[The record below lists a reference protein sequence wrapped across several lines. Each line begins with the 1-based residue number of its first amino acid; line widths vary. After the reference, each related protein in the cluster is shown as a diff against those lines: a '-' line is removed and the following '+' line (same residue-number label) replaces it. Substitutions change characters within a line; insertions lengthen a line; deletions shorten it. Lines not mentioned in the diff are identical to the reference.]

1 MSERQVTPTA
11 AQTGTVRTREGE
23 AGTTRALPDDH
34 LLVTLAD
41 GRSFVVEGHE
51 LALQHDGTYLL
62 MTAPDRRSPPET
74 SGR

>member
-11 AQTGTVRTREGE
+11 AQTGAVHTPEGE
-23 AGTTRALPDDH
+23 TGTTRALPDDH

-41 GRSFVVEGHE
+41 GRSFVVEGDQ
-51 LALQHDGTYLL
+51 LALRHDGTYLL
-62 MTAPDRRSPPET
+62 MPAPDRRSPPER